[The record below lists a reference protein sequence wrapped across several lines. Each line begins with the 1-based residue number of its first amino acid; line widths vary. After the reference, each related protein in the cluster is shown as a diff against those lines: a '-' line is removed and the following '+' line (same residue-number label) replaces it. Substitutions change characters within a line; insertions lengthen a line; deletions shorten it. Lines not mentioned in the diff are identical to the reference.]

1 MNQFRLGHPAF
12 SPQLFLAPM
21 GLELRQDSRHA
32 SARAIS
38 NLGMLI
44 GLDYPGTGSPEVWVD
59 SDAGNLSQPSLCLC
73 ITSDVCQTLCLLN
86 LPESRRNNGDLG
98 REDHA

>member
-38 NLGMLI
+38 NLGDADRTRLSGYGKSR
-44 GLDYPGTGSPEVWVD
+44 GLGRLKCGES
-59 SDAGNLSQPSLCLC
+59 GPSFLMSLYNF
-73 ITSDVCQTLCLLN
+73 DVCQTLCLLN
-86 LPESRRNNGDLG
+86 LPESRHNNGDLG